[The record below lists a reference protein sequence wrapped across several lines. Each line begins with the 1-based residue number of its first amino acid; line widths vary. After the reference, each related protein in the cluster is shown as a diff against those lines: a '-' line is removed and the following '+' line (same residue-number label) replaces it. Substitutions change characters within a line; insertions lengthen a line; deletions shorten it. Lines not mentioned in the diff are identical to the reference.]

1 MFYLFCGRF
10 LWWKSKTKAVSPRY
24 KLKYLLKPD
33 ASPSLPAHGK
43 VGNKTGLSNLG
54 VQDTDA
60 IMFRKVENFLF
71 NFRINKSQ
79 KEAF

>member
-1 MFYLFCGRF
+1 MFYLICGRF
-10 LWWKSKTKAVSPRY
+10 LWWKSKTKAVSPRD
-24 KLKYLLKPD
+24 KLKYLLKSD
-33 ASPSLPAHGK
+33 AFPSLPAHGK

-60 IMFRKVENFLF
+60 IMFGKVDNFLF
-71 NFRINKSQ
+71 SFHIKKSQ